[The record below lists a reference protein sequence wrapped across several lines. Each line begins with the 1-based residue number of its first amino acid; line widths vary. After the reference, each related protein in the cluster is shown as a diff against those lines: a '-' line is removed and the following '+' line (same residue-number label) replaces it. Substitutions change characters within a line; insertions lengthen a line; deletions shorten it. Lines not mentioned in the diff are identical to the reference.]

1 MDRDHLIDIRDRVL
15 ARMIADGFA
24 GADPFD
30 GLESAVFRASG
41 LGRFRFA
48 RLAWLQAIK
57 RGPDT
62 LRKAVLIPPMVN
74 PKTLALLGGA
84 AQGVVLY
91 DVRDQLLGM
100 QNPDGGWGYP
110 FEWQARA
117 FHAKRRQSNAIVTS
131 FVVDALIEGGLA
143 ADHPALQKAAGVIE
157 NKFWRD
163 GYFAYFD
170 HTNVEI
176 HNASLWAAFALY
188 RMVGPNDK
196 TTQAVARV
204 IGAQKADGSW
214 AYGTRSHHQF
224 VDGFH
229 TGYVLDLLDR
239 LRASGA
245 DGLEDA
251 IARGWQ
257 FYHEQCFDRDGLP
270 RGYAG
275 RDGYLDAHAVAQAMG
290 SLIRFGDTDGAM
302 RVASWAAEKLF
313 DPERDLFFAGIS
325 KHGRP
330 DRRNYMRWT
339 QAWMVWALSIVI
351 EGIDPNQSNLTDKA
365 MPIFDPTKP
374 LRFAH
379 PDPTRAATETALRN
393 LPEAEFRALYD
404 ITRAA
409 ASRAKAEG
417 AMETLYGLTRGMKTL
432 QRIGSERGIVFKKSQ
447 SYSAQK

>member
-15 ARMIADGFA
+15 THLIAADFA

-30 GLESAVFRASG
+30 GLESALFRASG
-41 LGRFRFA
+41 LGRFRLA

-57 RGPDT
+57 RGPDV
-62 LRKAVLIPPMVN
+62 LRKAVLIPPTVN

-84 AQGVVLY
+84 AQGVVLC
-91 DVRDQLLGM
+91 DVHDQLQEM

-117 FHAKRRQSNAIVTS
+117 FHAKRQQSNTIVTS

-143 ADHPALQKAAGVIE
+143 KDHPVLQQVANFIE
-157 NKFWRD
+157 NKLWRG

-188 RMVGPNDK
+188 RVIGPNDK
-196 TTQAVARV
+196 TAQAVERV
-204 IGAQKADGSW
+204 IAAQKADGSW
-214 AYGTRSHHQF
+214 PYGTLSHHQF

-239 LRASGA
+239 LRASGMN
-245 DGLEDA
+245 GVSDA

-257 FYHEQCFDRDGLP
+257 FYREQCFDHYGLP
-270 RGYAG
+270 RSYAG

-290 SLIRFGDTDGAM
+290 SLIRFGDTGGAM
-302 RVASWAAEKLF
+302 RAADWASEKLF
-313 DPERDLFFAGIS
+313 DSERDLFFAGIN
-325 KHGRP
+325 KDGRA
-330 DRRNYMRWT
+330 DRRNYIRWT

-351 EGIDPNQSNLTDKA
+351 EKADPKQPNLFDTA
-365 MPIFDPTKP
+365 MPNFDPTAP
-374 LRFAH
+374 LSFTH
-379 PDPTRAATETALRN
+379 PDPKREATEIALRG
-393 LPEAEFRALYD
+393 LPEPAFRELYD
-404 ITRAA
+404 TTRTA
-409 ASRAKAEG
+409 ASRAKADG
-417 AMETLYGLTRGMKTL
+417 AMEALYGLTRGMKTL
-432 QRIGSERGIVFKKSQ
+432 QRIGGERGIRLQPRMVRQVS
-447 SYSAQK
+447 